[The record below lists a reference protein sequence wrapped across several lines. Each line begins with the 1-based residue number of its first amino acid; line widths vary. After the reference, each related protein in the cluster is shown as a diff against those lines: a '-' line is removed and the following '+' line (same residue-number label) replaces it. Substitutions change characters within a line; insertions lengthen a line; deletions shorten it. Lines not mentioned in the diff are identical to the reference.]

1 MLVTLAIRRVGAMR
15 FEDACPMSLWTFMR
29 ARLTEVLR
37 AIAPLVA
44 AVCVLQVTIVHAPSS
59 LFLQFLGGAVLAT
72 LGMLLLL
79 TGIEHGILPMGRYI
93 GAELPRRGS
102 AWLIVAVAAAF
113 GFVTTVAEPD
123 VLVLASQVASI
134 DGSPVGG
141 PALTYLIASGVGLF
155 TAAAL
160 WRIAHGRALTRLLS
174 VAFALMV
181 LLSLLSPP
189 AFLALAYDAGSVTTG
204 VLSGPVLL
212 ALGLGLSAV
221 LARRA
226 GTLDGFGLLGLASTG
241 PVIVVLLFGWLR

>member
-1 MLVTLAIRRVGAMR
+1 
-15 FEDACPMSLWTFMR
+15 MR
-29 ARLTEVLR
+29 AKLPEVLR
-37 AIAPLVA
+37 AIAPLLV
-44 AVCVLQVTIVHAPSS
+44 AVCVLQVTIVHAP
-59 LFLQFLGGAVLAT
+59 LPQFLQFLGGAVLAM
-72 LGMLLLL
+72 LGMLLLFA
-79 TGIEHGILPMGRYI
+79 GVEHGILPMGRYI
-93 GAELPRRGS
+93 GAELPRKGS
-102 AWLIVAVAAAF
+102 AWLIVAVAATL

-123 VLVLASQVASI
+123 VLVLASQVGAI

-141 PALTYLIASGVGLF
+141 QALVYLIAAGVGLF
-155 TAAAL
+155 AAAAL
-160 WRIAHGRALTRLLS
+160 WRIAHGQALTPLLS

-221 LARRA
+221 LARHA

-241 PVIVVLLFGWLR
+241 PVIVVLLIGWLR